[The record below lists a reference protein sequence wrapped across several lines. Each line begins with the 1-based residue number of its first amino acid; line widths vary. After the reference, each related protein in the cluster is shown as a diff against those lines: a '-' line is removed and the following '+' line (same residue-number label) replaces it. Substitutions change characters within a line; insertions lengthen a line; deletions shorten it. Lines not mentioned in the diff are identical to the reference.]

1 MKCLKSDE
9 KSVEIA
15 SNLLR
20 EGKVYIAESPLFEI
34 NSKNKTYFAYTEYE
48 KNTILSKLTGK
59 YTLQRSKGLGENEP
73 EMMWETT
80 MNPETRRLIKI
91 LPDDLQNTEYYFDL
105 LLGEN
110 LAGRKA
116 FIEENGYK
124 YLDDIDVS

>member
-1 MKCLKSDE
+1 MPT
-9 KSVEIA
+9 
-15 SNLLR
+15 LLR
-20 EGKVYIAESPLFEI
+20 EGRIYIAESPLFEI
-34 NSKNKTYFAYTEYE
+34 TSKNKTYFAYNEYE
-48 KNTILSKLTGK
+48 KNTILSKLTSK

-80 MNPETRRLIKI
+80 MNPETRRLIKV
-91 LPDDLQNTEYYFDL
+91 LPDDFNNTEYYFDL